1 MLCGISVS
9 EGIGIGRAYIV
20 KDNEFG
26 AAACNT
32 ADNAFL
38 TSGSEFIDEKARFDY
53 AVQIFLDNTQRNADN
68 FKESMISGTD
78 EADILLSHTL
88 IVKDEAFQRKI
99 EELLKKGK
107 SCEEAVFDV
116 TDQYRQL
123 FLQSDDEELMLRAAD
138 ITDIGRRLIT
148 ILANKDENVFSGILQ
163 DTILIIR
170 ELLPSMISD
179 IMRSGV
185 KAVITEKG
193 GYNSHA
199 SILARAVGL
208 PVISGVDYASAAIKL
223 LDGKDIIV
231 DAYEGIILP
240 AEDSEK
246 TINTYKAKLNDK
258 KAEKNA
264 LEAFTGK
271 VTMTKDGKRI
281 KLYTNISGVSDV
293 KEALKVNA
301 DGIGLFRTEHIFMS
315 QNSIPD
321 EEMQYKQYFT
331 VARAFSDKPV
341 VIRTLDVGGDKK
353 IAYLQTGIEDNPF
366 LGFRAIRF
374 CLDNTELFKVQLEA
388 IIKAYKQCRNIRILL
403 PFITCVDEIKSA
415 KKLIEKIAGNDS
427 NVKVGIMIETPAAA
441 LLTDKLAKYVDFL
454 SIGTND
460 LSQYIM
466 AADRGN
472 DKVSRLCSYYQP
484 AVIKA
489 IDITVKA
496 AFYAGCE
503 VEICGEAAADSAF
516 IPVLI
521 GMGLTSFSV
530 SGAAL
535 LKVRKV
541 ISECDADSAA
551 AITKHV
557 LSLETEE
564 EVFVY
569 LH

>member
-20 KDNEFG
+20 KDNGFE
-26 AAACNT
+26 AAACNA

-38 TSGSEFIDEKARFDY
+38 PSGSGFISEKARFDN
-53 AVQIFLDNTQRNADN
+53 AVQIFLDNTKKNVDN
-68 FKESMISGTD
+68 FKGSMISGTD

-88 IVKDEAFQRKI
+88 IVMDEAFQRKI
-99 EELLKKGK
+99 EELLKQGK

-116 TDQYRQL
+116 TDKYRQL
-123 FLQSDDEELMLRAAD
+123 FLQSDDDELMLRAAD

-148 ILANKDENVFSGILQ
+148 ILANKDENAFLGMLQ
-163 DTILIIR
+163 DTILIIQ

-179 IMRSGV
+179 IMRSRV

-193 GYNSHA
+193 GHTSHA

-208 PVISGVDYASAAIKL
+208 PVISGVDYDSAAVKL

-240 AEDSEK
+240 ADSEK
-246 TINTYKAKLNDK
+246 TINTYKAKLNEK

-264 LEAFTGK
+264 LEAFAGK

-281 KLYTNISGVSDV
+281 KLYTNISGVADV
-293 KEALKVNA
+293 KEALKANA
-301 DGIGLFRTEHIFMS
+301 DGVGLFRTEHIFMS
-315 QNSIPD
+315 QSSIPD
-321 EEMQYKQYFT
+321 ETMQYKQYCT
-331 VARAFSDKPV
+331 IARAFLDKPV
-341 VIRTLDVGGDKK
+341 VIRTLDAGGDKK
-353 IAYLQTGIEDNPF
+353 IAYLQDGIEENPF
-366 LGFRAIRF
+366 LGFRAIRL

-388 IIKAYKQCRNIRILL
+388 IIKAYKQCRNVRILL

-415 KKLIEKIAGNDS
+415 KKLIEEIAGNDS
-427 NVKVGIMIETPAAA
+427 NIEVGIMIETPAAA

-489 IDITVKA
+489 IDITIKA

-530 SGAAL
+530 SSASL

-541 ISECDADSAA
+541 ISEYDADSAA

-557 LSLETEE
+557 LELETEE
-564 EVFVY
+564 EVFAY